1 MAQFDSLII
10 FPVLWSLLL
19 VLFMY
24 YSLSLQILIPDF
36 FGIQKFRD
44 KKLSLGEFYGLFD
57 EQEFVSKAHSYS

>member
-19 VLFMY
+19 VLFLY
-24 YSLSLQILIPDF
+24 YGLSLQILLPDF
-36 FGIQKFRD
+36 FGTQKFRD

-57 EQEFVSKAHSYS
+57 EQVLVSKSNSYS